1 MAELVH
7 PRNAALLR
15 RVREAEGADG
25 RLALPDVASWD
36 IFPFEGEMRVKA
48 LDEPELPEPA
58 RTGEGGKPCD
68 SCETGVSQAV
78 WADERWKITA
88 PEPSAIPIVFLSP
101 RKHVDLGNLG
111 LLLSG
116 EMGQR
121 IWRLEMALT
130 SLGGVGRVHMNRWGD
145 GGAHLHLWFFAR
157 PEGLL
162 QLRGSS
168 LADWTDTLPAMP
180 PHEWQEMLSAVAAE
194 MAVLGG
200 KAMR

>member
-1 MAELVH
+1 MA
-7 PRNAALLR
+7 AR
-15 RVREAEGADG
+15 RVR
-25 RLALPDVASWD
+25 AL
-36 IFPFEGEMRVKA
+36 E
-48 LDEPELPEPA
+48 EPELPEPA
-58 RTGEGGKPCD
+58 RNGEGGKPCH
-68 SCETGVSQAV
+68 SCEAGVAQAI

-88 PEPSAIPIVFLSP
+88 PEPSAIPIVFLST

-162 QLRGSS
+162 QLRGST
-168 LADWTDTLPAMP
+168 LADWFDLLPPMS
-180 PHEWQEMLSAVAAE
+180 QEDWDADVEALRVNLESTAP
-194 MAVLGG
+194 
-200 KAMR
+200 